1 MHTSIR
7 TLALG
12 LGLSLT
18 AAIGSVQAD
27 EAGLYGPTAPAG
39 SAFVRAYNAGSS
51 ELDLSLGTV
60 NIKEVEPRGS
70 SDFSFLPAGSYSASA
85 SGKSLP
91 VELKADQYYTLV
103 QLPSGELK
111 LVEDPAFKNRQ
122 KALVRIQNL
131 SDTPVSLKT
140 ADGKTEVIPAVA
152 GKARGDREI
161 NPVKVRL
168 ALFAG
173 EQKVSDLSPLVVE
186 RGEVVSLYVTG
197 SAGNLSPVWVKR
209 PVKID

>member
-18 AAIGSVQAD
+18 AIGSVQAD
-27 EAGLYGPTAPAG
+27 EGGLYGPTAPAG

-60 NIKEVEPRGS
+60 SIKEVEPRGS

-85 SGKSLP
+85 AGKSLP
-91 VELKADQYYTLV
+91 VELKADQYYTVV